1 VLPCLLRAG
10 RNELRIRLRQQFVPF
25 QVRLL
30 HAAGGSRGDADQSLG
45 YIDIDIHNTLRDVA
59 HGSLQEII
67 PMKDTAAGWM
77 RVDLKWAKHYIA
89 DDDVFDQASAN
100 PALT

>member
-1 VLPCLLRAG
+1 MG
-10 RNELRIRLRQQFVPF
+10 SFFFF

-30 HAAGGSRGDADQSLG
+30 HAAGSSRGDADQSLG

-59 HGSLQEII
+59 HGSMQEII
-67 PMKDTAAGWM
+67 PMKDTASGWV

-89 DDDVFDQASAN
+89 DDVFDQGVVPLENLESR
-100 PALT
+100 